1 MNRANRSWNNWL
13 LVLGVVGLAI
23 APLLLLR
30 DAEFGGADV
39 EAKNAIQEVNPNYQ
53 PWVKPVF
60 EPASGEVESLLFAV
74 QAGLGAGVMGYVLG
88 LYRGRRERDNSKRQP
103 EMEAPTPDSRDY

>member
-1 MNRANRSWNNWL
+1 MNRVNRSWNNWL
-13 LVLGVVGLAI
+13 LVLAVVGLAI

-39 EAKNAIQEVNPNYQ
+39 EATAAIKEVDPNYQ

-60 EPASGEVESLLFAV
+60 TPASGEIESLLFAV
-74 QAGLGAGVMGYVLG
+74 QAGLGAGVIGYVLG
-88 LYRGRRERDNSKRQP
+88 LYRGRTERDNTQRQP
-103 EMEAPTPDSRDY
+103 QIKPPRADSGDY